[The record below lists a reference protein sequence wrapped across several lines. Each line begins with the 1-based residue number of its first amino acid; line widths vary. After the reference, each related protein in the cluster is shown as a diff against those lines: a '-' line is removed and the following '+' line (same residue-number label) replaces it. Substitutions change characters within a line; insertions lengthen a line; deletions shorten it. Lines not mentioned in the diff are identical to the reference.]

1 MATRARRQGQ
11 AGRGD
16 DVVCVGEALVDFLP
30 DGRGQRVRDVK
41 RWTPCLGGAPANV
54 AVGLARLGA
63 RAALVGVTGDDE
75 FGHFLKQGLSRE
87 GVGVRHLRQAPGG
100 RTGLGFVS
108 LTRSGERSF
117 VFYRDHSA
125 EKLLGAADLRAAAP
139 CLSRAAVVHV
149 GTNSLIEPGAQQAV
163 LATLEG
169 AGARGQIT
177 SCDPNLR
184 LHLWPRP
191 AVLHA
196 LLRRVVPAC
205 AVFKL
210 SEEEIAFVTGTADV
224 DRALQRLERAGVTL
238 AVVTRGARG
247 ASLRFA
253 GQTRHVPA
261 PKVKVVDTTGA
272 GDGFSAG
279 LLFALTRQARTRG
292 ELQALG
298 VDVVEGAAHFAC
310 LVGARAVTK
319 LGAVAGLPTLAQL
332 ARWRARS

>member
-1 MATRARRQGQ
+1 MVTRARQQGR
-11 AGRGD
+11 AGRAD

-30 DGRGQRVRDVK
+30 DARGRRVRDVK

-54 AVGLARLGA
+54 AVGLSRLGA

-75 FGHFLKQGLSRE
+75 FGHFLKQGLARE
-87 GVGVRHLRQAPGG
+87 GVGVSRLRQAPGG

-108 LTRSGERSF
+108 LTASGERSF

-125 EKLLGAADLRAAAP
+125 EKLLGPGDLDAARALLAG
-139 CLSRAAVVHV
+139 AAVVHV

-163 LATLEG
+163 LAALER
-169 AGARGQIT
+169 AAARGQLT

-191 AVLHA
+191 PVLKA
-196 LLRRVVPAC
+196 LLARVVPAC

-210 SEEEIAFVTGTADV
+210 SDEEIAFVTGTKDV
-224 DRALQRLERAGVTL
+224 ERALQRLEQLGVAL

-261 PKVKVVDTTGA
+261 PRVKVVDTTGA

-279 LLFALTRQARTRG
+279 LLYALTRQARTRS
-292 ELQALG
+292 ELLALP

-319 LGAVAGLPTLAQL
+319 LGAVAGLPTLSQL
-332 ARWRARS
+332 ARAKAR